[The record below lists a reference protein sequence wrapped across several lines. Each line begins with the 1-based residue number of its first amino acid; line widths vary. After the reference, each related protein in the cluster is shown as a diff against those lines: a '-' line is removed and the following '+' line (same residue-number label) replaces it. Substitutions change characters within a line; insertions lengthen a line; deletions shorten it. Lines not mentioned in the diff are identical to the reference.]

1 MVMDSCHVNE
11 RVTQK
16 LKELRLLLEIIV
28 TSLSLLLIQ

>member
-11 RVTQK
+11 CATQK

-28 TSLSLLLIQ
+28 TSLLLLLI